1 MRFSRVLSA
10 GVIVEVVAACGG
22 CYGPSSEVVHE
33 RNVRRMQ
40 PDASGATVGP
50 KAELEWGQLNF
61 LHTVS
66 NSRGGGVYILVR
78 QVALNNVGIDRYPWL
93 ARGPY

>member
-1 MRFSRVLSA
+1 MRFSRVLSVVA
-10 GVIVEVVAACGG
+10 SINAVAACGG

-50 KAELEWGQLNF
+50 KSELEWGQLNF

-66 NSRGGGVYILVR
+66 SH
-78 QVALNNVGIDRYPWL
+78 
-93 ARGPY
+93 

>member
-1 MRFSRVLSA
+1 MRISQALS
-10 GVIVEVVAACGG
+10 VFLIVEAVAACGG
-22 CYGPSSEVVHE
+22 CYGPSSEVLHE

-66 NSRGGGVYILVR
+66 NCSRTIY
-78 QVALNNVGIDRYPWL
+78 Y
-93 ARGPY
+93 

>member
-1 MRFSRVLSA
+1 MWLSRVLSA
-10 GVIVEVVAACGG
+10 VVTIKIVAACDG
-22 CYGPSSEVVHE
+22 CYGPSEIVHE

-50 KAELEWGQLNF
+50 KAALEWGQLNF

-66 NSRGGGVYILVR
+66 SLRRIG
-78 QVALNNVGIDRYPWL
+78 A
-93 ARGPY
+93 